1 MKLLHMADLHLGKTV
16 NGMNFI
22 EDQRHVLT
30 QVLELMEKEP
40 VDGLLLAGD
49 IYDRSI
55 PPAEAVTLF
64 DWFLTGTAK
73 LMVPVFL
80 VAGNHDSGERLEF
93 GQKLFGQQNI
103 YMEGTL
109 REEFPAVR
117 LEDEYGPVCLHLLPY
132 FKPAEARAL
141 FPEDEIR
148 THEDAMRSV
157 LARHPVDRT
166 ERNVLV
172 THQFVTGTEPV
183 RQSDS
188 ELLLSVGGTEQISYT
203 IFEGYDYAALGHIH
217 GPQKAGRETV
227 RYSGSLLKYSFSEE
241 FHKKSV
247 TLVELKEKGNITLTV
262 YPLRPR
268 HDMRRIKGKLGDLL
282 DPQVV
287 EAADCEDYISAVL
300 TDDEELADPMEKLRA
315 SYPNIMELNLE
326 KKQRSGGGEVYAD
339 VREKTP
345 LELGESFLKL
355 TCGEAEEKRM
365 EFLKKLL
372 EEGVLDS

>member
-55 PPAEAVTLF
+55 PP
-64 DWFLTGTAK
+64 
-73 LMVPVFL
+73 
-80 VAGNHDSGERLEF
+80 
-93 GQKLFGQQNI
+93 
-103 YMEGTL
+103 
-109 REEFPAVR
+109 EFPAIR

-203 IFEGYDYAALGHIH
+203 VFEDYDYTALGHIH

-372 EEGVLDS
+372 EEGGLNI